1 MSEAVIEKRSGLQRV
16 LDAVERAGNK
26 VPHPVIIFLVLIA
39 LIIVLSHV
47 FYLAGSSVTFDQAAV
62 SEQVEP
68 SGEELIGDEA
78 YQSPDPEVEQVT
90 VEAQSLLSADG
101 IRFLFTSPVANFNGF
116 GVVGLI
122 MVAMIGVGLAEEVG
136 LIAAFIKRLVK
147 VTPRRFI
154 TFSIVLLGVLS
165 SIATDA
171 GYLVLIP
178 LAAAVFH
185 SLGRHP
191 LAGLAAA
198 FAGVGGG
205 FGVNLLITPVDGMLA
220 EITNEAIAD
229 PAQHV
234 SITGNL
240 YFSIVSTLVVAVV
253 ATILTEK
260 FVEPRLGPYRE
271 DEELPDG
278 VPAEAAGVP
287 VGAEP
292 EGDARAGDGG
302 GAVTTETSGGGAA
315 SGELTA
321 AERRGLRFAFWGLL
335 GVTAL
340 VLLLTVPSWGPLRN
354 PETGSLIEDSP
365 LMGSIIFLI
374 LLYFFVMGLCYGK
387 GARTINGS
395 MDVINPMTK
404 TIAGLAGLFF
414 LLLVISQFIAYFNY
428 SQLGTIAAV
437 NMADAL
443 ESAGLPTVWLIVGLI
458 VVTAVIDIFIGGVV
472 PKWAI
477 FAPIFV
483 PLFVQLGISPD
494 VAVAAY
500 RVGDSPIN
508 IVTPLMP
515 YFALI
520 VIFAERYRKKV
531 GVGSIISL
539 MLPYTVVLLVVWTA
553 LLVVWY
559 LLGIPLGP
567 GGTIYL

>member
-1 MSEAVIEKRSGLQRV
+1 MSEVVQERRSTGLQRV
-16 LDAVERAGNK
+16 LDAIERAGNK
-26 VPHPVIIFLVLIA
+26 VPHPVIIFLVLIG
-39 LIIVLSHV
+39 LVLVLSHA
-47 FYLAGSSVTFDQAAV
+47 FYLADSSVTFDQAAV

-68 SGEELIGDEA
+68 DGEALIGDEA
-78 YQSPDPEVEQVT
+78 YQSADPEVEQVT
-90 VEAQSLLSADG
+90 VEAKSLLTADG
-101 IRFLFTSPVANFNGF
+101 IRFIFTSPVANFNGF
-116 GVVGLI
+116 GVVGVI
-122 MVAMIGVGLAEEVG
+122 MVAMLGVGLAEEAG
-136 LIAAFIKRLVK
+136 LIGAFITRLVK
-147 VTPRRFI
+147 VTPRRLV
-154 TFSIVLLGVLS
+154 TASIVLLGVLS

-205 FGVNLLITPVDGMLA
+205 FGVNLLITPVDGMLT
-220 EITNEAIAD
+220 EITNESIAD

-234 SITGNL
+234 SITGNF
-240 YFSIVSTLVVAVV
+240 YFSIVSTLVIVAVV
-253 ATILTEK
+253 TLLTEK
-260 FVEPRLGPYRE
+260 FVEPRLGRYSD
-271 DEELPDG
+271 DEAPES
-278 VPAEAAGVP
+278 AA
-287 VGAEP
+287 A
-292 EGDARAGDGG
+292 
-302 GAVTTETSGGGAA
+302 AA
-315 SGELTA
+315 SPSHELTP
-321 AERRGLRFAFWGLL
+321 EQRRGLRWAFWGLI
-335 GVTAL
+335 GVTAM
-340 VLLLTVPSWGPLRN
+340 VLLMTVPSWGPLRN

-365 LMGSIIFLI
+365 FMGSIIFLI
-374 LLYFFVMGLCYGK
+374 LIYFFVMGLCYGK
-387 GARTINGS
+387 GAGTIKGS

-428 SQLGTIAAV
+428 SNLGTIAAV
-437 NMADAL
+437 NMADVL
-443 ESAGLPTVWLIVGLI
+443 ENAGLPTVWLIVGLI
-458 VVTAVIDIFIGGVV
+458 VVTAIIDIFIGGVV

-483 PLFVQLGISPD
+483 PLFIQLGIAPD

-508 IVTPLMP
+508 VATPLMP

-539 MLPYTVVLLVVWTA
+539 MLPYTIVLLVVWTV

-567 GGTIYL
+567 GGSIYL